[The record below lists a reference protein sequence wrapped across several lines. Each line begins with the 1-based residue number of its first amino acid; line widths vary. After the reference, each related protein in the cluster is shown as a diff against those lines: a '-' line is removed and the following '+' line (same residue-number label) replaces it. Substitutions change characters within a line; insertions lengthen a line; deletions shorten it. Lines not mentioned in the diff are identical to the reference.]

1 MIERKGEINRARTD
15 LLPRLV
21 NDRSPPDDRF
31 AALLVGGGDG
41 GGASTGLAVG
51 DAAQMRGSSP

>member
-31 AALLVGGGDG
+31 VASLVVPGMTAAC
-41 GGASTGLAVG
+41 
-51 DAAQMRGSSP
+51 